1 VSAAT
6 SVLLEAP
13 NWKSPER
20 SQSSD
25 AVVAEVKSTE
35 HALSEI
41 LAAEANLY
49 DLEDV
54 INYSSSVLYCVENF
68 VDFVYSTVCRYE
80 SHSPSAPK
88 LPHGELLVPLG
99 AMKVVLDAVFKK
111 VRSRVNLF
119 ILSTHSQPTLYM
131 RNACIFLFLLSLFH
145 YFRVTIEWKMLV
157 EHWQSGL
164 S

>member
-119 ILSTHSQPTLYM
+119 ILLTLVSQHFICETL
-131 RNACIFLFLLSLFH
+131 ASFFFFSH
-145 YFRVTIEWKMLV
+145 YFTT
-157 EHWQSGL
+157 
-164 S
+164 